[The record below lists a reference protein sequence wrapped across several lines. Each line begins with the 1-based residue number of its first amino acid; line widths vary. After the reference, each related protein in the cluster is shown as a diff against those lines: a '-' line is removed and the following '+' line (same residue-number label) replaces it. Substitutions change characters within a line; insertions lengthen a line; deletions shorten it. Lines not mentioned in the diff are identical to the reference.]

1 MRKLLTEYRLY
12 FDKNGVLNS
21 EGRKL
26 LEEMLRF
33 LIYEH
38 PEYKPLASK
47 TRKEPTLSN
56 VIKLAEVFMSLEEVE
71 ELLSQNF

>member
-56 VIKLAEVFMSLEEVE
+56 VIKLAEVFMPLEEVE